1 MGWKEGL
8 WSVSMRCIWFLRI
21 YSLSSSLNVVSA
33 GTPMRPPSSSELS
46 SSSGAKRRTDLRP
59 VFEDEDATLDA
70 EDGPVSEG
78 FVGEVGL
85 DMARWGERE
94 CGRAMKSGGRDAL
107 VRNKPVISGRK

>member
-8 WSVSMRCIWFLRI
+8 WSVSMRCVWFLRI

-78 FVGEVGL
+78 FVGELGL
-85 DMARWGERE
+85 DMARWGGEGVRVRDEERWE
-94 CGRAMKSGGRDAL
+94 RCTRQEQASYFR
-107 VRNKPVISGRK
+107 P